1 MAQAV
6 GRGVQEVKKGDLL
19 DCTRSLNICVSFS
32 TSFWRQYSWV
42 MLSCAAWRFI
52 GDVVLQVWNEIN
64 SSTELA
70 SAPRSDWLKRYHQRL
85 PFGLNA
91 HLGRKVRWCR
101 SSPKRTLDNEWVQ
114 NLLRWSIMP
123 KLRSLVPFSF
133 LIVTKIAV
141 WGSSVSKYVVQLNSR
156 CVEALRDCCWI
167 QQSSENSADS
177 NSLVDSAEAL
187 GSCAPE
193 DPDSVRF
200 ISLKPTNIKLSRT
213 RFYLQDWARST
224 KIIASAEV
232 L

>member
-1 MAQAV
+1 
-6 GRGVQEVKKGDLL
+6 
-19 DCTRSLNICVSFS
+19 
-32 TSFWRQYSWV
+32 
-42 MLSCAAWRFI
+42 MLSCAAWRFM

-114 NLLRWSIMP
+114 NLSRWSILP
-123 KLRSLVPFSF
+123 KWRSLVPFSF
-133 LIVTKIAV
+133 LIVTWISV

-156 CVEALRDCCWI
+156 WAEALRDCCWI

-177 NSLVDSAEAL
+177 NSLVDSAEPL
-187 GSCAPE
+187 GSRAPE

-200 ISLKPTNIKLSRT
+200 ILSIKIKLSRSQ
-213 RFYLQDWARST
+213 FYLVDWARGT